1 MMLYINGSTHAMAA
15 EAATSYI
22 VASDDPALGHLG
34 KLPHPANLS
43 VSWGKMLSIALR
55 AGFQCGAVLDNT
67 IDQIIDDTTVWVNS
81 QHQDS
86 IVIIEWA
93 DITPDDEDKIWQF
106 HKNLDKKNI
115 KHIFFNSNNPLTN
128 NQSYDWNYCY
138 ISPTG
143 VDGTYERRLQIANI
157 ETVSPT
163 SKHYG
168 RDGHVFW
175 NRFLL
180 NYVISQDFI

>member
-1 MMLYINGSTHAMAA
+1 MLLYVNGSTHTMAA
-15 EAATSYI
+15 EAVTPYT
-22 VASDDPALGHLG
+22 VANDDLALAHLG

-55 AGFQCGAVLDNT
+55 AGFQCGALVDNT
-67 IDQIIDDTTVWVNS
+67 VDKIIDDTIAWSNS

-93 DITPDDEDKIWQF
+93 DIISDDEDKIWQF
-106 HKNLDKKNI
+106 HKKLDNQNI
-115 KHIFFNSNNPLTN
+115 KHIFFNSNTSCSDY
-128 NQSYDWNYCY
+128 SYDWNYAY

-157 ETVSPT
+157 ETVSPN

-180 NYVISQDFI
+180 NYIITHDFI

>member
-1 MMLYINGSTHAMAA
+1 MMLYVNGSTHAMAA
-15 EAATSYI
+15 EAATPYV
-22 VASDDPALGHLG
+22 VASDDLDLVYLG
-34 KLPHPANLS
+34 KLPHPANLA
-43 VSWGKMLSIALR
+43 VSWGKLLSLALR
-55 AGFQCGAVLDNT
+55 AGFQCGALMDNT
-67 IDQIIDDTTVWVNS
+67 VDKIIEDTTIWVNS
-81 QHQDS
+81 QHQNS

-93 DITPDDEDKIWQF
+93 DIVKSDEDKIWQF
-106 HKNLDKKNI
+106 HKKLVNQNI
-115 KHIFFNSNNPLTN
+115 KHIFFNSNNTFTD
-128 NQSYDWNYCY
+128 SYDWNYAY

-163 SKHYG
+163 SKHFG

-180 NYVISQDFI
+180 NYIISQDLV

>member
-1 MMLYINGSTHAMAA
+1 MMLYVNGGTHTMAA
-15 EAATSYI
+15 EAATPYT
-22 VASDDPALGHLG
+22 VANDDPTIPHLG
-34 KLPHPANLS
+34 KLPHPANLA

-67 IDQIIDDTTVWVNS
+67 IDQIIDDTIAWVNS
-81 QHQDS
+81 QNQDS
-86 IVIIEWA
+86 IVIIEWS
-93 DITPDDEDKIWQF
+93 DITLNDEDKIWQF
-106 HKNLDKKNI
+106 HKQLSSQKI
-115 KHIFFNSNNPLTN
+115 KHIFFNGNTPLSHD
-128 NQSYDWNYCY
+128 SYDWEYSY

-143 VDGTYERRLQIANI
+143 IDGTYERRLQIANI
-157 ETVSPT
+157 ETVSPN

-180 NYVISQDFI
+180 NYIISQDFV

>member
-1 MMLYINGSTHAMAA
+1 MMLYVNGSTHAMAA

-55 AGFQCGAVLDNT
+55 AGFQCGALVDNT
-67 IDQIIDDTTVWVNS
+67 VDKIIDDTIAWTNS

-106 HKNLDKKNI
+106 HKKLDKQKI

-128 NQSYDWNYCY
+128 ESYDWNYSY

>member
-1 MMLYINGSTHAMAA
+1 MILYVNGSTHTMAA
-15 EAATSYI
+15 ESATPCTM
-22 VASDDPALGHLG
+22 ANDDPAMVHLG
-34 KLPHPANLS
+34 KLPHPSNIS
-43 VSWGKMLSIALR
+43 NSWGKLLSIALR
-55 AGFQCGAVLDNT
+55 AGFQCGAVVDNT
-67 IDQIIDDTTVWVNS
+67 VDQIISDTTTWANS

-86 IVIIEWA
+86 IVIIEWS
-93 DITPDDEDKIWQF
+93 DITPDEEDKIWQF
-106 HKNLDKKNI
+106 HKKLDNQNI
-115 KHIFFNSNNPLTN
+115 KHIFFNGNTPCTDY
-128 NQSYDWNYCY
+128 SYNWNYSY

-163 SKHYG
+163 SKHFG

-180 NYVISQDFI
+180 NYIISHNFI

>member
-1 MMLYINGSTHAMAA
+1 MILYVNGSTHTMAA
-15 EAATSYI
+15 EAATPY
-22 VASDDPALGHLG
+22 VLACDDPNLAYLG

-55 AGFQCGAVLDNT
+55 AGFQCGALADNT
-67 IDQIIDDTTVWVNS
+67 VDKIIDDTMAWAKS

-93 DITPDDEDKIWQF
+93 DITPNDEDKIWQF
-106 HKNLDKKNI
+106 HNKLDKNKI

-128 NQSYDWNYCY
+128 DSYDWNYSY

>member
-1 MMLYINGSTHAMAA
+1 MLYINGSTHTMAA

-22 VASDDPALGHLG
+22 VASDDPNLGYLG

-55 AGFQCGAVLDNT
+55 AGLQCGALIDNT
-67 IDQIIDDTTVWVNS
+67 VDKIINDTILWVSS
-81 QHQDS
+81 QHQTS
-86 IVIIEWA
+86 IVIIEWHN
-93 DITPDDEDKIWQF
+93 ITPTDEDKIWQF
-106 HKNLDKKNI
+106 HKKLDNMNI
-115 KHIFFNSNNPLTN
+115 KHIFFNGNIPFTN
-128 NQSYDWNYCY
+128 ESYEWGNAY
-138 ISPTG
+138 ISPAE

-180 NYVISQDFI
+180 NYIISQDFI